1 MTNIT
6 GAIMKRLLIV
16 LMLVC
21 PFSFADIGDV
31 YYCKTLKDIRINKDG
46 SLTSYDTVSFN
57 FKEDEDVIDFGSTS
71 LIDTSLPHK
80 ITRRIAGDIHAETS
94 FSRAY
99 FSEGHPNRNTGQLF
113 WSTSNPNYIRS
124 FVAECDKFD

>member
-1 MTNIT
+1 
-6 GAIMKRLLIV
+6 MKNLLLLLLLLLIS
-16 LMLVC
+16 
-21 PFSFADIGDV
+21 PFSFADVGDV

-80 ITRRIAGDIHAETS
+80 ITRRIAGDIHAEHS
-94 FSRAY
+94 FARAY
-99 FSEGHPNRNTGQLF
+99 FSAGHPNRNTGQLF
-113 WSTSNPNYIRS
+113 WSTSFPSYMRS
-124 FVAECDKFD
+124 FVAECEKFDRRDK

>member
-1 MTNIT
+1 MTDQ
-6 GAIMKRLLIV
+6 GAERMELLLIV
-16 LMLVC
+16 LMLLS
-21 PFSFADIGDV
+21 PFSFADVGDV

-71 LIDTSLPHK
+71 LIDTSLPYK
-80 ITRRIAGDIHAETS
+80 ITSRIAGDIHAETY

-99 FSEGHPNRNTGQLF
+99 FLEGHPNRNTGQLF
-113 WSTSNPNYIRS
+113 WSTSFPSYMRS
-124 FVAECDKFD
+124 FVAECEKFD

>member
-1 MTNIT
+1 
-6 GAIMKRLLIV
+6 MKRLLIT
-16 LMLVC
+16 LLLIS
-21 PFSFADIGDV
+21 PFSFADVGDV

-124 FVAECDKFD
+124 FVAECEKFD

>member
-16 LMLVC
+16 LMLVS
-21 PFSFADIGDV
+21 PFSFADVGDV

-46 SLTSYDTVSFN
+46 SLTSYDTVAFN

-80 ITRRIAGDIHAETS
+80 ITRRIAGDIHAEHHWA
-94 FSRAY
+94 RAY
-99 FSEGHPNRNTGQLF
+99 FSMGHPNRNTGQLF
-113 WSTSNPNYIRS
+113 WSTSYPSYMRS
-124 FVAECDKFD
+124 FVAECEKFD